1 MSRSQK
7 PRHKKRTPIFVNKN
21 ACLIAIER
29 ARVEREPVAEAFA
42 AEFEMA
48 ALTALDAITRGYG
61 EKSQWDTLANCLNH
75 GWLLA
80 KGGIGFEARPSFHLA
95 HEAMRRMVP
104 EFDASGKIAFVSD
117 ADKRTV
123 EEALLLW
130 STQIRMA
137 TVGEIHDATQ
147 VVEKLYWQQPERRA
161 A

>member
-1 MSRSQK
+1 MGANRK
-7 PRHKKRTPIFVNKN
+7 PRRAYHPRFVNTQ

-48 ALTALDAITRGYG
+48 ALTALDAVTRGYG

-80 KGGIGFEARPSFHLA
+80 KGGVGYEAREAFA
-95 HEAMRRMVP
+95 DAQEAMRRMVP
-104 EFDASGKIAFVSD
+104 EFDRSGRVVFASSEDQRI
-117 ADKRTV
+117 V
-123 EEALLLW
+123 EHALANW
-130 STQIRMA
+130 AAQIRIA
-137 TVGEIHDATQ
+137 TIGEIHDATV
-147 VVEKLYWQQPERRA
+147 VVEKHYWKEPERRA